1 MECPS
6 PECHKNLEG
15 VRKTLY
21 GPDGKSGVAA
31 CVQRKV
37 SWKQLGAIASLLI
50 MIIVSVNYRTMDA
63 AEKAL
68 RERAENKQQIE
79 VIHKDLEHL
88 KGTSQELKN
97 GQDKIKEEVQ
107 ELKIKQMT
115 PELFRNILKEE
126 INHRRN
132 E

>member
-1 MECPS
+1 MNCPS

-15 VRKTLY
+15 LRKTLY

-31 CVQRKV
+31 CVQHKV
-37 SWKQLGAIASLLI
+37 SWKQMGAIASLLI
-50 MIIVSVNYRTMDA
+50 MIIVGSNYRTMDA

-79 VIHKDLEHL
+79 VIHKDLEHI
-88 KGTSQELKN
+88 KTINQELKN
-97 GQDKIKEEVQ
+97 GQSKIKEEVQ

-115 PELFRNILKEE
+115 PELFRKIIKDAIKE
-126 INHRRN
+126 NPN
-132 E
+132 D

>member
-1 MECPS
+1 MTECPS
-6 PECHKNLEG
+6 PECHRNLEG

-37 SWKQLGAIASLLI
+37 SWKQMGAIASLLI
-50 MIIVSVNYRTMDA
+50 MIIIAANYRIMDA

-79 VIHKDLEHL
+79 VIHKDLEHI
-88 KGTSQELKN
+88 KMTSQELKN
-97 GQDKIKEEVQ
+97 GQNKIKEEVQ

-115 PELFRNILKEE
+115 PELFKEIIKDAIKE
-126 INHRRN
+126 NPK
-132 E
+132 